1 MNSFIPWI
9 GGKSRLRKYIIPL
22 IPADAG
28 RYIEVFGGAAW
39 VLFGKE
45 QTKGQMEVYNDID
58 GNLVNLYLQIK
69 NNCVALQNELD
80 ALHSRELFRRYKTDI
95 VEGTELTDLQRAA
108 RYWYLIKC
116 SFGANRYSF
125 ATSPRDLS
133 KSVDELYHYRDRL
146 RRVIIEN
153 LDFEQLIK
161 TYDRPQACFYLDP
174 PYVDTERYYKSPL
187 NSFKTAD
194 HKRLKDVLRSI
205 KGRFILSYNDCD
217 FIRDIYANYNITSVS
232 RLNQLPGKPSTY
244 SDFREVIITN
254 F

>member
-22 IPADAG
+22 IPADTT

-45 QTKGQMEVYNDID
+45 QTNGQMEVYNDID
-58 GNLVNLYLQIK
+58 GNLVNLYQQIK
-69 NNCVALQNELD
+69 NNCEALRKELD
-80 ALHSRELFRRYKTDI
+80 KLHSRELFRDYKTDI
-95 VEGTELTDLQRAA
+95 AEEAELTDLQRAA

-116 SFGANRYSF
+116 SFGAGRDSF

-133 KSVDELYHYRDRL
+133 KSVDELYHYRNRL

-194 HKRLKDVLRSI
+194 HRRLNDVLKTI
-205 KGRFILSYNDCD
+205 KGRFILSYNDCE
-217 FIRDIYANYNITSVS
+217 FIRGLYSNYKITPVS
-232 RLNQLPGKPSTY
+232 RLNQLPGDPSNRAE
-244 SDFREVIITN
+244 FKEVIITN